1 MQSSMTKQEAISP
14 FEVIQPF
21 VRLVEKVKHTALSG
35 DYYGLTFTDGVDLF
49 YCQGDEACGDMEIMS
64 AYPVE
69 ELKRIW
75 FTRIVFD
82 TLQKQIVRSICACD
96 RDIGDIQDKIFQAGC
111 DGVENYNQDYHNREI
126 AKLKLM
132 NLVYREVQELLQEQ
146 STSLERFRG
155 RIEKY
160 TEN

>member
-1 MQSSMTKQEAISP
+1 MTKQEAASP
-14 FEVIQPF
+14 FEVKQPS
-21 VRLVEKVKHTALSG
+21 VMLVKKEKCTALSG
-35 DYYGLTFTDGVDLF
+35 DYYFLTFTDGVDLF
-49 YCQGDEACGDMEIMS
+49 KCQGDETCENMEIMS
-64 AYPVE
+64 AYPIE

-82 TLQKQIVRSICACD
+82 TLNKQIVSSICKCD
-96 RDIGDIQDKIFQAGC
+96 GDIGDLENELSEASKLERPGSCLAGYC
-111 DGVENYNQDYHNREI
+111 EQEI